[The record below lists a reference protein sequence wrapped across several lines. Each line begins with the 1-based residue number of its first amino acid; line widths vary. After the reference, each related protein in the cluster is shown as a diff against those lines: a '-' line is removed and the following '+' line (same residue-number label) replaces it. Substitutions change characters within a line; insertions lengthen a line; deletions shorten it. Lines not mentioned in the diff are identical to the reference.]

1 MKNDTSLHDIA
12 LLRALLADKDK
23 RLNALEEEV
32 CHLRQSLGDSE
43 STVHTLRQSLDD
55 SELAVHT
62 LRQSLDDSESTIQ
75 SLVEQ
80 LNLARRKRFGASSET
95 MPPQDLEFNE
105 AENHANTDDIAED
118 AKRDCKQPSQ
128 NDKGNTSSESCR
140 GRPKLPEDLP
150 REHVVLDVPDS
161 DKVCACCQSTLCQ
174 MGESTSEKLVYLPT
188 KLYVEVIERPKY
200 VCRQCDKQ
208 GEQNTVVM
216 AAPAPSII
224 PKSFATPSL
233 LAQIIANKYH
243 YALPLYRQEALFG
256 QYGIKLSRKTMSQW
270 ILKCAEK
277 LEPLIALLKE
287 TLLAQEVLFAD
298 ETTLTVLNDERKKS
312 YIWLY
317 GCGRDRGGDAQS
329 PGIVLFD
336 YQDGSRGHHC
346 PASYLSDYGGYLH
359 VDGYE
364 AYEKTDAKLVGC
376 WAHARRKFIEAE
388 QSQPKGKQG
397 KGGKI
402 QWAITWFQKLYRIEQ
417 EIKDKPEAERY
428 QQRQLKTL
436 PFKAWLDKSTTQVLP
451 KSKLGVAINYSLN
464 QWEKLRC
471 VVDDGRL
478 SLDNNRAERS
488 VRPFTV
494 RRNNWLFS
502 NTHNGA
508 RASAVLY
515 SLIETAK
522 ANDCEPYD
530 YLEYV
535 LREVSKLKYGDDHRH
550 LLPWNMPQTEP
561 PSS

>member
-1 MKNDTSLHDIA
+1 MKNDTSQHDIT
-12 LLRALLADKDK
+12 LLHAKIEE
-23 RLNALEEEV
+23 LESTV
-32 CHLRQSLGDSE
+32 HTLRQSLGDSE
-43 STVHTLRQSLDD
+43 STVHALRQSL
-55 SELAVHT
+55 SE
-62 LRQSLDDSESTIQ
+62 SESTIQ
-75 SLVEQ
+75 SLVEK

-105 AENHANTDDIAED
+105 AENHADTDNIDED
-118 AKRDCKQPSQ
+118 ADSNRKNPPQQDKRS
-128 NDKGNTSSESCR
+128 TSSESRR
-140 GRPKLPEDLP
+140 GRPKLPKDLP
-150 REHVVLDVPDS
+150 REHVVVDIPDS
-161 DKVCACCQSTLCQ
+161 DKVCTCCQSALCK
-174 MGESTSEKLVYLPT
+174 MGESTSEKLVYLPA
-188 KLYVEVIERPKY
+188 KLYVEVTQRPKY

-208 GEQNTVVM
+208 GEKNTVVM
-216 AAPAPSII
+216 AAAPSSII

-233 LAQIIANKYH
+233 LAQIIANKYY
-243 YALPLYRQEALFG
+243 YALPLYRQESLFS
-256 QYGIKLSRKTMSQW
+256 QSGIKLSRKTMSQW

-287 TLLAQEVLFAD
+287 TLLVQEVLFAD

-317 GCGRDRGGDAQS
+317 GCGHDRGGDAQS

-346 PASYLSDYGGYLH
+346 PASYLSNYGGYLH

-364 AYEKTDAKLVGC
+364 AYEKTEAKLVGC

-402 QWAITWFQKLYRIEQ
+402 QWAITWFQKLYRIEKD
-417 EIKDKPEAERY
+417 IKDRSEAERY
-428 QQRQLKTL
+428 QERQSKTRPLLKA
-436 PFKAWLDKSTTQVLP
+436 FKAWLDKSVTQVPP
-451 KSKLGVAINYSLN
+451 KSKLGAAIHYCLN
-464 QWEKLRC
+464 QWEKLRR

-494 RRNNWLFS
+494 GRNNWLFS

-535 LREVSKLKYGDDHRH
+535 LRELPKLKCGDDHHH
-550 LLPWNMPQTEP
+550 LLPWNMPQPKP

>member
-1 MKNDTSLHDIA
+1 MNNDTFLHDIA
-12 LLRALLADKDK
+12 LLRALVADKDK

-43 STVHTLRQSLDD
+43 STVHALRQSL
-55 SELAVHT
+55 SE
-62 LRQSLDDSESTIQ
+62 SESTIQ
-75 SLVEQ
+75 SLVEK

-105 AENHANTDDIAED
+105 AESHADTDDITEEAESD
-118 AKRDCKQPSQ
+118 HKKPPQQ
-128 NDKGNTSSESCR
+128 DKGSASSESRR

-150 REHVVLDVPDS
+150 REHVVVDVPDS
-161 DKVCACCQSTLCQ
+161 DKVCSCCQSTLCK
-174 MGESTSEKLVYLPT
+174 MGESTSEKLVYLPA
-188 KLYVEVIERPKY
+188 KLYVEVTERPKY

-208 GEQNTVVM
+208 GEKNTVVM
-216 AAPAPSII
+216 APPPPSII
-224 PKSFATPSL
+224 PKSFSTPSL

-243 YALPLYRQEALFG
+243 YALPLYRQESLFG

-277 LEPLIALLKE
+277 LEPLIVLLKE

-346 PASYLSDYGGYLH
+346 PASYLSDYDGYLH

-364 AYEKTDAKLVGC
+364 AYEKTEAKLVGC

-428 QQRQLKTL
+428 RQRQLKTL
-436 PFKAWLDKSTTQVLP
+436 PLLKAFKAWLDKSATQVLP

-464 QWEKLRC
+464 QWEKLRR

-494 RRNNWLFS
+494 GRNNWLFS

-522 ANDCEPYD
+522 ANDCEPYE

-535 LREVSKLKYGDDHRH
+535 LREIPKLKYGDDHRH

>member
-1 MKNDTSLHDIA
+1 MKKDTSQHDIT
-12 LLRALLADKDK
+12 LLHAKI
-23 RLNALEEEV
+23 EE
-32 CHLRQSLGDSE
+32 LE
-43 STVHTLRQSLDD
+43 STVHTLRQSL
-55 SELAVHT
+55 SE
-62 LRQSLDDSESTIQ
+62 SESTIQ
-75 SLVEQ
+75 SLVEK
-80 LNLARRKRFGASSET
+80 LNLARRKRFSASSET

-105 AENHANTDDIAED
+105 AENHADTDNIDED
-118 AKRDCKQPSQ
+118 ADSNRKNPPQQ
-128 NDKGNTSSESCR
+128 DKGSTSSESRR
-140 GRPKLPEDLP
+140 GRPKLPKDLP
-150 REHVVLDVPDS
+150 REHVVVDIPDS
-161 DKVCACCQSTLCQ
+161 DKVCTCCQSELCK
-174 MGESTSEKLVYLPT
+174 MGESTSEKLVYLPA
-188 KLYVEVIERPKY
+188 KLYVEVTQRPKY

-208 GEQNTVVM
+208 GEKNTVAM
-216 AAPAPSII
+216 ASPLPSII

-233 LAQIIANKYH
+233 LAQIITNKYY
-243 YALPLYRQEALFG
+243 YALPLYRQESLFG
-256 QYGIKLSRKTMSQW
+256 QSGIKLSRKTMSQW

-277 LEPLIALLKE
+277 LEPLIVLLKE

-317 GCGRDRGGDAQS
+317 GCGRDQGGDAQS

-346 PASYLSDYGGYLH
+346 PASYLSNYGGYLH

-364 AYEKTDAKLVGC
+364 AYEKTEAKLVGC

-402 QWAITWFQKLYRIEQ
+402 QWAITWFQKLYRIEK
-417 EIKDKPEAERY
+417 EIKDKSEAERY
-428 QQRQLKTL
+428 QERQSKTRPLLKA
-436 PFKAWLDKSTTQVLP
+436 FKAWLDKSVTQVPP
-451 KSKLGVAINYSLN
+451 KSKLGAAIHYCLN
-464 QWEKLRC
+464 QWEKLRR

-494 RRNNWLFS
+494 GRNNWLFS

-535 LREVSKLKYGDDHRH
+535 LRELPKLKCDDDHRH
-550 LLPWNMPQTEP
+550 LLPWNMPQTE
-561 PSS
+561 

>member
-1 MKNDTSLHDIA
+1 MQKDNSQHELT
-12 LLRALLADKDK
+12 LLRSKVAEL
-23 RLNALEEEV
+23 
-32 CHLRQSLGDSE
+32 E
-43 STVHTLRQSLDD
+43 STVHTLRQSL
-55 SELAVHT
+55 SE
-62 LRQSLDDSESTIQ
+62 SESTIQ
-75 SLVEQ
+75 SLVEK

-105 AENHANTDDIAED
+105 AENHAETNELDEGKVKDGKKPTQSDEE
-118 AKRDCKQPSQ
+118 K
-128 NDKGNTSSESCR
+128 TSSESRRR

-150 REHVVLDVPDS
+150 REHVMVDVADS
-161 DKVCACCQSTLCQ
+161 DKVCTCCQSVLCK
-174 MGESTSEKLVYLPT
+174 MGESTSEKLVYIPA
-188 KLYVEVIERPKY
+188 KLYVEVIQRPKY
-200 VCRQCDKQ
+200 VCRQCDAQ
-208 GEQNTVVM
+208 GEKNTVVM
-216 AAPAPSII
+216 APPPPSII
-224 PKSFATPSL
+224 PKSIATPSL

-243 YALPLYRQEALFG
+243 YALPLYRQESLFS

-287 TLLAQEVLFAD
+287 ILLAQEVLFAD

-317 GCGRDRGGDAQS
+317 GCGPDRGGDGQS

-346 PASYLSDYGGYLH
+346 PASYLSYYSGYLQ

-364 AYEKTDAKLVGC
+364 AYEKTDAELVGC

-402 QWAITWFQKLYRIEQ
+402 QWAITWFQKLYRLER
-417 EIKDKPEAERY
+417 EIKDKTQEERY
-428 QQRQLKTL
+428 QQRQSKTWPLLKK
-436 PFKAWLDKSTTQVLP
+436 FKAWLDKSVTQVPP
-451 KSKLGVAINYSLN
+451 KSQLGAAIKYSLN
-464 QWEKLRC
+464 QWPKLKRI
-471 VVDDGRL
+471 VDDGRL
-478 SLDNNRAERS
+478 SVDNNRAERS

-494 RRNNWLFS
+494 GRNNWMFS

-515 SLIETAK
+515 SVIETAK
-522 ANDCEPYD
+522 ANGCEPYE

-535 LREVSKLKYGDDHRH
+535 LREIPKLKYGDDHSH
-550 LLPWNMPQTEP
+550 LLPWNMPKTE
-561 PSS
+561 